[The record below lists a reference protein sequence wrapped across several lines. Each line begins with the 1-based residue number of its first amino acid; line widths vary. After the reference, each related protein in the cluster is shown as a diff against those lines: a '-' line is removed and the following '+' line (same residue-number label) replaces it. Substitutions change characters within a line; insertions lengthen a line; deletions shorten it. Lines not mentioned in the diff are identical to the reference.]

1 MLKLLEKYVHLIS
14 ILLLV
19 ILLVTL
25 LFYPATT
32 QKLAILVLVFGLGSA
47 ILFTIHSNW
56 GTKQNDEPFGSAQDR
71 LTNAQFARNTAI
83 DLLGLALTMGV
94 AMWLGALAAL
104 SVNSAGA
111 GQVWGLLA
119 GMVVSFGA
127 ALVVGKVWGRA
138 ADRLRATNA

>member
-83 DLLGLALTMGV
+83 DLLGLALIMLS
-94 AMWLGALAAL
+94 AMWLGRMAGGYAGETLGMFVGIVAAIA
-104 SVNSAGA
+104 VG
-111 GQVWGLLA
+111 
-119 GMVVSFGA
+119 FIA
-127 ALVVGKVWGRA
+127 AFLVGKVWGKVAEPMKVKA
-138 ADRLRATNA
+138 A